1 MFHRKYKTPLFV
13 ILSVELNLAVH
24 DALDLP
30 GAVREVG
37 AEDAAVVGRVEV
49 AVEGG
54 GRVEEGD
61 LGLAGK
67 IYSFIDEWESFCLNE
82 ESIT

>member
-54 GRVEEGD
+54 GGVEIGD
-61 LGLAGK
+61 LGFAGK
-67 IYSFIDEWESFCLNE
+67 IYFLLTNGKALV
-82 ESIT
+82 

>member
-49 AVEGG
+49 AVEDGDRVVG
-54 GRVEEGD
+54 TREGRALAVEVDG
-61 LGLAGK
+61 
-67 IYSFIDEWESFCLNE
+67 
-82 ESIT
+82 